1 MRFIDPRTDFAF
13 KKIFGSSEGLAPLK
27 SFIEAVM
34 GLDGAE
40 RLASLELVDPYQPGH
55 VSVLKRSYLDV
66 KAIDGLGRKYLIEMQ
81 VEPVKEM
88 AVSEGHASSR
98 HSEGTRS
105 QEAESRCEASPKGA
119 RQGRRAT
126 IVAGARSVPESERMQ
141 FAKRV
146 VYNAAKAY
154 VGQLESGRQY
164 WALTQVIAISVCDFI
179 MFPEFEHHLSRH
191 HTKESVTGK
200 SYLDELRCYFLEL
213 PKFSKTAEA
222 LDSALD
228 KWTFFLRHAP
238 TLEQV
243 PEALQ
248 QEPYRTALHIAE
260 RAQLSPQEW
269 EAYDEARIHV
279 QTQQGKIEYAKDTGF
294 AEGKEEGIEI
304 GRKEGVAEGLARALL
319 SLLEAKGLAIDEHS
333 RTSILETT
341 DSPQLERWLRRA
353 LSINELAE
361 LFTGD

>member
-1 MRFIDPRTDFAF
+1 
-13 KKIFGSSEGLAPLK
+13 IFGSSEGLAPLK

-66 KAIDGLGRKYLIEMQ
+66 KAVDGLGRKYLIEMQ
-81 VEPVKEM
+81 VEPVKE
-88 AVSEGHASSR
+88 
-98 HSEGTRS
+98 
-105 QEAESRCEASPKGA
+105 
-119 RQGRRAT
+119 
-126 IVAGARSVPESERMQ
+126 

-164 WALTQVIAISVCDFI
+164 WSLTQVIAISVCDFI

-191 HTKESVTGK
+191 HTKESITGK
-200 SYLDELRCYFLEL
+200 SYLDELRFYFLEL
-213 PKFSKTAEA
+213 PKFSKTAEE

-243 PEALQ
+243 PPALQ

-294 AEGKEEGIEI
+294 AEGKREGKEEGIEI
-304 GRKEGVAEGLARALL
+304 GVAKGIARALL

-333 RTSILETT
+333 RARILDAT

-353 LSINELAE
+353 LSIKELAE
-361 LFTGD
+361 LFVDD

>member
-34 GLDGAE
+34 GLEGAE

-66 KAIDGLGRKYLIEMQ
+66 KAVDGLGRKYLIEMQ
-81 VEPVKEM
+81 VEPVKE
-88 AVSEGHASSR
+88 
-98 HSEGTRS
+98 
-105 QEAESRCEASPKGA
+105 
-119 RQGRRAT
+119 
-126 IVAGARSVPESERMQ
+126 

-164 WALTQVIAISVCDFI
+164 WELTQVVAISVCDFI

-191 HTKESVTGK
+191 HTKESITGK
-200 SYLDELRCYFLEL
+200 SYLDELRFYFLEL
-213 PKFSKTAEA
+213 PKFSKTAEE

-243 PEALQ
+243 PPALQ

-294 AEGKEEGIEI
+294 AKGKEEGI
-304 GRKEGVAEGLARALL
+304 AEGLSRALL
-319 SLLEAKGLAIDEHS
+319 SLLEARGMAIDEHS
-333 RTSILETT
+333 RVRILETT
-341 DSPQLERWLRRA
+341 DSAQLERWLRRA
-353 LSINELAE
+353 LSIKELAE
-361 LFTGD
+361 LFVDD